1 MTDITKNHLA
11 TITKHLL
18 SDYMSNSRYSAKPYS
33 LESQIRE

>member
-11 TITKHLL
+11 IIKHLL
-18 SDYMSNSRYSAKPYS
+18 SDYMSNSRYSAKSYS